1 MAIRQAGLL
10 LLLAL
15 VLAGCG
21 RERPAAAPVNPP
33 PAAQEPA
40 ASRAAAPPDL
50 MLRGIVR
57 LNPTLTFR
65 ACDGQLLA
73 TVLDSTGER
82 LIPAYQVLR
91 PGEEGIYVEAA
102 GRETENRE
110 VVLRSLEYAARPGP
124 GLGCEQ
130 PASAALLR
138 AFGRRPL
145 WRLSITATGVE
156 LTQAGQ
162 PALTFAPPALDD
174 SAGHLRYRADRF
186 HLLLTALPCTE
197 DSTGTFGSMQA
208 VVTAEGKVLRGCASR
223 GVVR

>member
-1 MAIRQAGLL
+1 MAIRQTRPI

-15 VLAGCG
+15 AGCG
-21 RERPAAAPVNPP
+21 AERPAPPPVNPP
-33 PAAQEPA
+33 PSEAQPPA
-40 ASRAAAPPDL
+40 PSAAARPDL

-57 LNPTLTFR
+57 LSPTLTFR

-82 LIPAYQVLR
+82 LIPAYQVIR
-91 PGEEGIYVEAA
+91 PGDEGMYVEAA
-102 GRETENRE
+102 GHETENRE
-110 VVLRSLEYAARPGP
+110 VVLRSLEYAARPGA

-130 PASAALLR
+130 PPSGGLLR
-138 AFGRRPL
+138 AFGRRPD

-162 PALTFAPPALDD
+162 PDLAFPAAALDD
-174 SAGHLRYRADRF
+174 SAGHLRYRSDRF
-186 HLLLTALPCTE
+186 HLLLTAIPCIE

-208 VVTAEGKVLRGCASR
+208 VVTVEGKVLRGCASR
-223 GVVR
+223 GVVP